1 MEEEFSMYGS
11 QDQSFVLTPS
21 GLVSFLSEIE
31 ELRNSDIAIDESTT
45 GLKIRIGN
53 STYDIQSP
61 SGSAVSV
68 NEDVIE
74 EIDEIDD
81 NGWDDVDVEIED
93 EPIEGGLLKE
103 ALKTLAIGGLVRLTK
118 DALLKS

>member
-81 NGWDDVDVEIED
+81 NGWDEVDVEVED

>member
-1 MEEEFSMYGS
+1 MEGEFSMYGL

-61 SGSAVSV
+61 SGSEVSV
-68 NEDVIE
+68 NEDVME

-81 NGWDDVDVEIED
+81 NGWNDVDVEIED

>member
-1 MEEEFSMYGS
+1 MNEDYSMYEL

-31 ELRNSDIAIDESTT
+31 ELRNADIAIDESTT
-45 GLKIRIGN
+45 GLKIRIGE

-61 SGSAVSV
+61 SGSEVSV
-68 NEDVIE
+68 DDTVMEEIE
-74 EIDEIDD
+74 EINDE
-81 NGWDDVDVEIED
+81 GWDEVDVEFED
-93 EPIEGGLLKE
+93 EPIEGGILKE

>member
-1 MEEEFSMYGS
+1 MNEDYSMYEL

-31 ELRNSDIAIDESTT
+31 ELRNADIAIDESTT
-45 GLKIRIGN
+45 GLKVRIGE

-61 SGSAVSV
+61 SGSEV
-68 NEDVIE
+68 NVDDTVMEEIE
-74 EIDEIDD
+74 EINDE
-81 NGWDDVDVEIED
+81 GWDEVDVEFED
-93 EPIEGGLLKE
+93 EPIEGGILKE